1 VVTIRRR
8 LLGTL
13 LVAVGASFALLAAV
27 LITGLR
33 TDPLWSE
40 ETVLREKAAALAF
53 RVLDDAREA
62 PSVHTDREGA
72 LYRAIT
78 QILAGEGEGL
88 GLQREELKVTV
99 TDDRGRIIFDSE
111 GPAYGDS
118 LVRHEET
125 AALTVSVPLFL
136 MGAPAGKLFL
146 SKGRPS
152 AAGMDRRRERLIVVA
167 VAIAAAAAFLAAA
180 LAVLLATRPLFA
192 LLRFARELE
201 EGDEAS
207 PPASIGGELGAVA
220 RRLEEGR
227 KSVDGTQYV
236 EKYVQTLTHE
246 MKSPLSVL
254 RGASELLEEEM
265 SDEQRAVFVGNIRKE
280 TERIQ
285 DLVDRLLQLS
295 AIEGRRELRDV
306 EHIVLAPLVREVADG
321 LEPLMTSKEIVPDL
335 DLEPSAAVW
344 GEHFLLRQ
352 ALANILKNAVEFSP
366 VGGALGL
373 RLRSEDRQAVITV
386 DDAGPGVPDYALS
399 RVFEKFYSLG
409 RPDTGRRSSGLGLP
423 FARETA
429 LLHGGE
435 ITIENMA
442 GGGVRVRLALPLDP
456 DSSRATLS

>member
-1 VVTIRRR
+1 
-8 LLGTL
+8 
-13 LVAVGASFALLAAV
+13 
-27 LITGLR
+27 
-33 TDPLWSE
+33 
-40 ETVLREKAAALAF
+40 
-53 RVLDDAREA
+53 
-62 PSVHTDREGA
+62 
-72 LYRAIT
+72 
-78 QILAGEGEGL
+78 
-88 GLQREELKVTV
+88 
-99 TDDRGRIIFDSE
+99 
-111 GPAYGDS
+111 
-118 LVRHEET
+118 
-125 AALTVSVPLFL
+125 
-136 MGAPAGKLFL
+136 
-146 SKGRPS
+146 
-152 AAGMDRRRERLIVVA
+152 
-167 VAIAAAAAFLAAA
+167 
-180 LAVLLATRPLFA
+180 
-192 LLRFARELE
+192 
-201 EGDEAS
+201 
-207 PPASIGGELGAVA
+207 
-220 RRLEEGR
+220 
-227 KSVDGTQYV
+227 
-236 EKYVQTLTHE
+236 